1 MLDSCNRRF
10 GGDHVLLLRL
20 HPNIERKADSLPCD
34 GKTIFQATHYPDM
47 QELLSAADVVI
58 SDYSSLMFD
67 FALTGRPVFQFAT
80 DIDTYR
86 QDRSFNFPLDQLPF
100 SLAENN
106 EALQRVI
113 AAYDPAKAA
122 AQWARFSQE
131 HGIHEDGHAAQRCAQ
146 WILARIK

>member
-1 MLDSCNRRF
+1 M
-10 GGDHVLLLRL
+10 
-20 HPNIERKADSLPCD
+20 
-34 GKTIFQATHYPDM
+34 
-47 QELLSAADVVI
+47 VI

-100 SLAENN
+100 SLAEDN

-122 AQWARFSQE
+122 ARWASFSQE